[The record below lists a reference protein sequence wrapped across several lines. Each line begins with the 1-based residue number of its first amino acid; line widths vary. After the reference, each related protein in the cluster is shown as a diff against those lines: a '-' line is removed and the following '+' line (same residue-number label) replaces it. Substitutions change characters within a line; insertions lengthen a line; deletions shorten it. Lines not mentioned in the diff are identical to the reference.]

1 MRILCGCSCCLT
13 DFLPITWDNEKRILT
28 IGDRKGR
35 FAGMFKNR
43 KFIVNIAGSSSSK
56 TVCYNGR
63 ELRIEF

>member
-1 MRILCGCSCCLT
+1 MCIR
-13 DFLPITWDNEKRILT
+13 DRDNEKRILT

-35 FAGMFKNR
+35 FAGMVKNR